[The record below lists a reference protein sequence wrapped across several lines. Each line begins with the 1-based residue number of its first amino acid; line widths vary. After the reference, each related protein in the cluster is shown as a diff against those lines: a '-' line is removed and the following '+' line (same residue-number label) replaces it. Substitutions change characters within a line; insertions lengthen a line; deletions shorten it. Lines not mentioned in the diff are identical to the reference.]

1 MTEKTLIL
9 NASYEPIKFV
19 DWKKA
24 IALIFREKAEVVASY
39 GRQIKSVSISIKT
52 PKVIRL
58 KTYIKLF
65 GTLARR
71 SYSKPAVH
79 RRDNYTCQYCSI
91 KLSSKESTIDHILPQ
106 SRGGLSTWTNTITSC
121 GPCNNKKDNKTP
133 AEANMKL
140 LSVPCKPDLLQQF
153 NDDLITQIDNLI
165 QLSLS

>member
-9 NASYEPIKFV
+9 NASYEPIQFV

-39 GRQIKSVSISIKT
+39 NKEIKSVSVSIKT

-58 KTYIKLF
+58 KTYVKLL

-79 RRDNYTCQYCSI
+79 RRDKYICQYCGI
-91 KLSSKESTIDHILPQ
+91 KLKSKEATIDHIMPQ
-106 SRGGLSTWTNTITSC
+106 SRGGPSTWANTITSC
-121 GPCNNKKDNKTP
+121 GPCNNRKDNKTP
-133 AEANMKL
+133 EEANMKL
-140 LSVPCKPDLLQQF
+140 LSVPGKPDLLQQF
-153 NDDLITQIDNLI
+153 NDDITI
-165 QLSLS
+165 QLDKLVTSTS